1 MTILVTGSAGFIG
14 SFLTQRLL
22 SMGYQVI
29 VDNHNNYYDPKIKEN
44 RLNKFIKNED
54 YIHVRCDLEDKDK
67 IEKIF
72 IEHKIN

>member
-1 MTILVTGSAGFIG
+1 
-14 SFLTQRLL
+14 
-22 SMGYQVI
+22 MGYQVI
-29 VDNHNNYYDPKIKEN
+29 GVDNHVNYYDPKIKEN

-72 IEHKIN
+72 IEHKINSVVNLAAQAGVRVLHRKSI